1 MADGDFFYSK
11 MPKTGAEAALER
23 AKRKR
28 DQSAQRAYCP
38 IMEVRQRLSDETRDA
53 VVGLLLEENP
63 ADSRDAQV
71 ILEADPATN
80 DDPDALDLLGV
91 ALRSQGQFSAAK
103 DVTERAMRLKNARSL
118 AQLAAIHFDLGE
130 IDLAVKFAREA
141 VSNNPQIPQA
151 WINYLHGLAKQENTD
166 QLQREWERLGVEF
179 PTWRSNE
186 TFVDQ
191 LTRDVV
197 MVLGPQNPLARQLIN
212 EIGE

>member
-1 MADGDFFYSK
+1 MNVRTISGPED
-11 MPKTGAEAALER
+11 ALAR

-28 DQSAQRAYCP
+28 AQRAQRDYCP
-38 IMEVRQRLSDETRDA
+38 IMEVRQRLSDETREA
-53 VVGLLLEENP
+53 VAGLLLEENP
-63 ADSRDAQV
+63 ADAHDAQE

-91 ALRSQGQFSAAK
+91 ALRSQGKFIAAK
-103 DVTERAMRLKNARSL
+103 EVTERAMRLKNARSL

-141 VSNNPQIPQA
+141 VSNNSQIPHA
-151 WINYLHGLAKQENTD
+151 WINYLHGLAKQGATD
-166 QLQREWERLGVEF
+166 QLQREWERLSVEF
-179 PTWRSNE
+179 PTWRSND

-197 MVLGPQNPLARQLIN
+197 MVLGPQSPLARQLIE

>member
-1 MADGDFFYSK
+1 MDVQKNGPED
-11 MPKTGAEAALER
+11 ALAR

-28 DQSAQRAYCP
+28 AQSAQRAYCP

-53 VVGLLLEENP
+53 VAGLLLEENP
-63 ADSRDAQV
+63 ADAHDAQV

-91 ALRSQGQFSAAK
+91 SLRSQGKFIAAK
-103 DVTERAMRLKNARSL
+103 EVTERAMRLKNARSL

-130 IDLAVKFAREA
+130 IDLAVKLAREA
-141 VSNNPQIPQA
+141 VSNNSHIPQA
-151 WINYLHGLAKQENTD
+151 WINYLHGLAKQANTD

-179 PTWRSNE
+179 PTWRSNV

-197 MVLGPQNPLARQLIN
+197 MVLGPESPVARQLIK